1 MGRTL
6 QTPTPTLRNL
16 RMDVPINK
24 GGTGVKAASQLPAAL
39 GIVGKIHMGAPN
51 GVAKAGMDGLLPANQ
66 LPRYIAPSVTIDGP
80 EEVFQG
86 QTVVFTITNYDV
98 KTSYNITVSAG
109 TVSRSGKDITFVA
122 PNSVQNVTMFVN
134 GRACSVPILASAP
147 SKPSIT
153 APVYGAAFAGPSY
166 TFLANAYAGSA
177 LNHTSSDWQIA
188 TDANFT
194 DIRYQTLSD
203 AVNKTSW
210 ALTGMTVGLAYLVRV
225 RYRASDG
232 AVSSYSDPV
241 LFTLT

>member
-39 GIVGKIHMGAPN
+39 SIVGKVHMGVPN
-51 GVAKAGMDGLLPANQ
+51 GVAKAGMDGLLPADQ
-66 LPRYIAPSVTIDGP
+66 LPRYITPSVTIDGP

-109 TVSRSGKDITFVA
+109 TVSRSGRDITFVA

-134 GRACSVPILASAP
+134 GRACNVPILASAP
-147 SKPSIT
+147 AKPTIT
-153 APVYGAAFAGPSY
+153 APVYGSSFAGPNY
-166 TFLANAYAGSA
+166 TFIGNAYTGSA
-177 LNHTSSDWQIA
+177 LSHLSSDWQIA
-188 TDANFT
+188 TDVNFT
-194 DIRYQTLSD
+194 DIRYQTLNDTVS
-203 AVNKTSW
+203 KTSW
-210 ALTGMTVGLAYLVRV
+210 AVSNMTTGLTYLVRV

-232 AVSSYSDPV
+232 TVSSYSDPV
-241 LFTLT
+241 LFILT